1 MQRRK
6 APSQA
11 GRSLVLPWLPELGVE
26 EGERSRPRLRA
37 GGTSH
42 SPPLPPA
49 ISSSLAPFP
58 SRLAGSPSLGRAYGG
73 KVSEGDHFHSYKVR

>member
-26 EGERSRPRLRA
+26 EERSRLRIRA

-42 SPPLPPA
+42 SPPLPP
-49 ISSSLAPFP
+49 ISSSSAPFP
-58 SRLAGSPSLGRAYGG
+58 SSLAGSPSLGRAYGG
-73 KVSEGDHFHSYKVR
+73 KVAEGDHFHSYKVR